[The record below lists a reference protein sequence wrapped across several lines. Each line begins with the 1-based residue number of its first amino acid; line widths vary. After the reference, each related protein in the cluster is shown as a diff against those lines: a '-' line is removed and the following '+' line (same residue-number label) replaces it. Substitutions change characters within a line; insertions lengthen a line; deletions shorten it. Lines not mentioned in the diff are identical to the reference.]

1 MEKTSTSSSTV
12 VMSSIAVH
20 GKQKID
26 VPADDFGERLR
37 STMSRRNE
45 ALRQPE
51 ITAKTEEAMAE
62 YRNRIQDGIAAIPKA
77 AVKGTD
83 VKGSAA
89 APMKGHGGPIQVA
102 KQLQAAEAL
111 KKEKAPPQVVDK
123 KIPSPPSSD
132 DDPPFIEPSRPRREK
147 MVLKQGPIPKKS
159 RREAELDELLADQER
174 KKEADKVMLWR
185 KLQAEIAKT
194 SSFASE
200 FDYDFR
206 LTW

>member
-1 MEKTSTSSSTV
+1 M
-12 VMSSIAVH
+12 
-20 GKQKID
+20 
-26 VPADDFGERLR
+26 
-37 STMSRRNE
+37 
-45 ALRQPE
+45 
-51 ITAKTEEAMAE
+51 TAF
-62 YRNRIQDGIAAIPKA
+62 RNRVQDGIAAIPKV

-89 APMKGHGGPIQVA
+89 APIKGHGGPIQVA

-123 KIPSPPSSD
+123 KKPSPPSSD
-132 DDPPFIEPSRPRREK
+132 DDPPFIEPARPRREK
-147 MVLKQGPIPKKS
+147 MELKQGPIPKKS
-159 RREAELDELLADQER
+159 RREAEVDELLADQER
-174 KKEADKVMLWR
+174 KKEVDKVMLWR